1 MSAIIERTPAIIAG
15 EINYIKRQAQQT
27 LLAASVEI
35 GRKLNE
41 AKALVPHGMW
51 EEWLCENVD
60 YSQSTANNLMRIA
73 TEYGD
78 EQVSLFSGKSN
89 SETFASLTY
98 SQAVALF
105 ALPMDQRQEFVENHD
120 MEDLST
126 RELKEEIA
134 ALKAETEKRDEIIR
148 EMEVEGNE
156 LREKIGWLEE
166 ENEEAERDYNSA
178 ADELEEKQKAL
189 QDALKGKRDAE
200 VMLDSAKKLADANAK
215 EKDKAVKAKAAA
227 EQKEAD
233 LKKRLDQA
241 TAEIRRLEAE
251 AQEKPEPEQITME
264 AAVSEEALEAQR
276 EKIAAEE
283 REKLQEEL
291 RAEYEKKLS
300 AAANPDAQRA
310 AMHFE
315 SMVNS
320 YGQLK
325 KALDRLPEDMA
336 AKIRAKVADAVAKMA
351 EEMQDADE

>member
-41 AKALVPHGMW
+41 AKALVPHGLW
-51 EEWLCENVD
+51 EDWLTENVD

-126 RELKEEIA
+126 RQLKEEIA

-148 EMEVEGNE
+148 VMEVEGNE
-156 LREKIGWLEE
+156 LREKIGRLEE
-166 ENEEAERDYNSA
+166 ENEEAERNYKSA
-178 ADELEEKQKAL
+178 ADALEEKKMIL

-200 VMLDSAKKLADANAK
+200 AMFDAAKKLADANAK

-227 EQKEAD
+227 EKKEAD
-233 LKKRLDQA
+233 LMKQLNDA
-241 TAEIRRLEAE
+241 TEEIRRLEAE

-300 AAANPDAQRA
+300 AAANPDNQRCVLR
-310 AMHFE
+310 FE
-315 SMVNS
+315 SFCAE
-320 YGQLK
+320 YQRLT
-325 KALDRLPEDMA
+325 KAMQGLPEENRN
-336 AKIRAKVADAVAKMA
+336 KIRANVRSTLERML
-351 EEMQDADE
+351 EEMRDE

>member
-1 MSAIIERTPAIIAG
+1 MNQVMERTPAIIAG

-51 EEWLCENVD
+51 EDWLTENVD

-120 MEDLST
+120 IEDLST
-126 RELKEEIA
+126 RQLKEEIA

-156 LREKIGWLEE
+156 LREKIGRLEE

-200 VMLDSAKKLADANAK
+200 AMLDAAKMLADANAK

-227 EQKEAD
+227 EKKEAD
-233 LKKRLDQA
+233 LMKQLNDA
-241 TAEIRRLEAE
+241 TEEIRRLEAE
-251 AQEKPEPEQITME
+251 TQEKHEPEQITME

-310 AMHFE
+310 AMHME
-315 SMVNS
+315 SMINS
-320 YGQLK
+320 YNALK
-325 KALDRLPEDMA
+325 KTLERLPDELRE
-336 AKIRAKVADAVAKMA
+336 KIVDRACEAISKM
-351 EEMQDADE
+351 EEGLRDE

>member
-1 MSAIIERTPAIIAG
+1 MNQVMERTPAVIAG

-51 EEWLCENVD
+51 EEWLSENVD

-89 SETFASLTY
+89 SETFAALTY

-105 ALPMDQRQEFVENHD
+105 ALPMDQRQEFVEEHD
-120 MEDLST
+120 METLST
-126 RELKEEIA
+126 RDLKEEIA
-134 ALKAETEKRDEIIR
+134 ALKAKEEKLLGEI
-148 EMEVEGNE
+148 EE
-156 LREKIGWLEE
+156 LEE
-166 ENEEAERDYNSA
+166 ENAEAERDYNKA
-178 ADELEEKQKAL
+178 ADEIEEKQKAL
-189 QDALKGKRDAE
+189 QDALKGKRDVEA
-200 VMLDSAKKLADANAK
+200 MLETAKKLADANAK

-227 EQKEAD
+227 EKKEAD
-233 LKKRLDQA
+233 LLKQLNDA
-241 TAEIRRLEAE
+241 TEEIRRLEAE

-325 KALDRLPEDMA
+325 KALERLPEDMA
-336 AKIRAKVADAVAKMA
+336 AKIRAKVSQAVAGMV
-351 EEMQDADE
+351 EEMSDDAS

>member
-1 MSAIIERTPAIIAG
+1 MNQVIERTPAIIAG

-51 EEWLCENVD
+51 EDWLTENVD

-120 MEDLST
+120 MEELST

-134 ALKAETEKRDEIIR
+134 ALKADAEKRDEIIR

-156 LREKIGWLEE
+156 LREKIGRLEE

-178 ADELEEKQKAL
+178 ADALEEKQKAL

-200 VMLDSAKKLADANAK
+200 AMFDAAKKLADANAK

-227 EQKEAD
+227 EKKEAD
-233 LKKRLDQA
+233 LMKQLNDA

-283 REKLQEEL
+283 REKLKEEL

-300 AAANPDAQRA
+300 AAANPDNQRCVLR
-310 AMHFE
+310 FE
-315 SMVNS
+315 SFCAE
-320 YGQLK
+320 YQRLT
-325 KALDRLPEDMA
+325 KAMQGLPEENRN
-336 AKIRAKVADAVAKMA
+336 KIRANVRSTLERML
-351 EEMQDADE
+351 EEMRDE

>member
-41 AKALVPHGMW
+41 AKALVPHGLW
-51 EEWLCENVD
+51 EDWLTENVD

-134 ALKAETEKRDEIIR
+134 ALKADAEKRDEIIR
-148 EMEVEGNE
+148 EMEIEGNG
-156 LREKIGWLEE
+156 LREKIGRLEE

-200 VMLDSAKKLADANAK
+200 AMFDAAKKLADVNAK

-227 EQKEAD
+227 EKKEAD
-233 LKKRLDQA
+233 LMKQLNDA
-241 TAEIRRLEAE
+241 TEEIRRLEAE
-251 AQEKPEPEQITME
+251 AQEKPEQITME
-264 AAVSEEALEAQR
+264 AAVSEEALEAKR
-276 EKIAAEE
+276 EKIAEEE
-283 REKLQEEL
+283 RAKIRE
-291 RAEYEKKLS
+291 EYERKLA

-310 AMHFE
+310 AMHME
-315 SMVNS
+315 SMINS
-320 YGQLK
+320 YNALK
-325 KALDRLPEDMA
+325 KTLERLPDELRE
-336 AKIRAKVADAVAKMA
+336 KIVDRACEAISKM
-351 EEMQDADE
+351 EEGLRDE

>member
-1 MSAIIERTPAIIAG
+1 MSAIIERTPGVIAG
-15 EINYIKRQAQQT
+15 EINLIKQHAQQT

-41 AKALVPHGMW
+41 AKELVPHGMW
-51 EEWLCENVD
+51 EDWLTENVD

-126 RELKEEIA
+126 RQLKEEIA

-156 LREKIGWLEE
+156 LREKIGRLEE

-178 ADELEEKQKAL
+178 ADALEEKQKAL

-200 VMLDSAKKLADANAK
+200 AMFDAAKKLADANTK

-227 EQKEAD
+227 EKKEAD
-233 LKKRLDQA
+233 LMKQLNDA
-241 TAEIRRLEAE
+241 TEEIRRLEAE

-264 AAVSEEALEAQR
+264 SAVSEEALEAQR

-300 AAANPDAQRA
+300 AAANPDNQRCVLR
-310 AMHFE
+310 FE
-315 SMVNS
+315 SFCAE
-320 YGQLK
+320 YQRLT
-325 KALDRLPEDMA
+325 KAMQGLPEENRN
-336 AKIRAKVADAVAKMA
+336 KIRANVRSTLERML
-351 EEMQDADE
+351 EEMRDE

>member
-51 EEWLCENVD
+51 EDWLTENVD

-156 LREKIGWLEE
+156 LREKIGRLEE

-189 QDALKGKRDAE
+189 QDALRGKRDAE
-200 VMLDSAKKLADANAK
+200 AMLDTAKKLADANAK

-227 EQKEAD
+227 EKKEAD
-233 LKKRLDQA
+233 LMKQLDQA

-264 AAVSEEALEAQR
+264 AAVSEEALAEQR

-325 KALDRLPEDMA
+325 KALDRLTEDMA
-336 AKIRAKVADAVAKMA
+336 AKIRTKVADAVTKMS

>member
-15 EINYIKRQAQQT
+15 EINYIKRQAKQT
-27 LLAASVEI
+27 LLAASMEI

-41 AKALVPHGMW
+41 AKTLVPHGLW
-51 EEWLCENVD
+51 EDWLTENVD

-126 RELKEEIA
+126 RELKEKIAEMKADEDDLRGEIDR
-134 ALKAETEKRDEIIR
+134 LKQEAEES
-148 EMEVEGNE
+148 
-156 LREKIGWLEE
+156 
-166 ENEEAERDYNSA
+166 ERDYNEK
-178 ADELEEKQKAL
+178 ADALENTERALRDAQKA
-189 QDALKGKRDAE
+189 QKEAE
-200 VMLDSAKKLADANAK
+200 TMYTAAKKLADANAK

-227 EQKEAD
+227 EKKEAD
-233 LKKRLDQA
+233 LMKQLNDA
-241 TAEIRRLEAE
+241 TEEIRRLEAE

-300 AAANPDAQRA
+300 AAANPDNQRCVLR
-310 AMHFE
+310 FE
-315 SMVNS
+315 SFCAEYQRMT
-320 YGQLK
+320 
-325 KALDRLPEDMA
+325 KAMQGLPEENRN
-336 AKIRAKVADAVAKMA
+336 KIRANVRSTLERML
-351 EEMQDADE
+351 EEMRDE

>member
-41 AKALVPHGMW
+41 AKALVPHGLW
-51 EEWLCENVD
+51 EDWLTENVD

-126 RELKEEIA
+126 RELKEKIAEMKADEDDLRGEIDR
-134 ALKAETEKRDEIIR
+134 LKQEAEES
-148 EMEVEGNE
+148 
-156 LREKIGWLEE
+156 
-166 ENEEAERDYNSA
+166 ERDYNEK
-178 ADELEEKQKAL
+178 ADALENTERALRDAQKA
-189 QDALKGKRDAE
+189 QKEAE
-200 VMLDSAKKLADANAK
+200 TMYTAAKKLADANAK

-227 EQKEAD
+227 EKKEAD
-233 LKKRLDQA
+233 LMKQLNDA
-241 TAEIRRLEAE
+241 TEEIRRLEAE

-300 AAANPDAQRA
+300 AAANPDNQRCVLR
-310 AMHFE
+310 FE
-315 SMVNS
+315 SFCAE
-320 YGQLK
+320 YQRLT
-325 KALDRLPEDMA
+325 KAMQGLPEENRN
-336 AKIRAKVADAVAKMA
+336 KIRANVRSTLERML
-351 EEMQDADE
+351 EEMRDE

>member
-41 AKALVPHGMW
+41 AKAMVPHGMW
-51 EEWLCENVD
+51 EEWLSENVD

-156 LREKIGWLEE
+156 LREKIGRLEE

-178 ADELEEKQKAL
+178 AEELEEKQKAL

-200 VMLDSAKKLADANAK
+200 AMFDAAKKLADANAK

-227 EQKEAD
+227 EKKEAD
-233 LKKRLDQA
+233 LMKQLNDA
-241 TAEIRRLEAE
+241 TEEIRRLEAE
-251 AQEKPEPEQITME
+251 AQEKPEQITME

-300 AAANPDAQRA
+300 AAANPDNQRCVLR
-310 AMHFE
+310 FE
-315 SMVNS
+315 SFCAE
-320 YGQLK
+320 YQRLT
-325 KALDRLPEDMA
+325 KAMQGLPEENRN
-336 AKIRAKVADAVAKMA
+336 KIRANVRSTLERML
-351 EEMQDADE
+351 EEMRDE

>member
-1 MSAIIERTPAIIAG
+1 MNQVIERTPAIIAG

-51 EEWLCENVD
+51 EDWLTENVD

-156 LREKIGWLEE
+156 LRKKIGRLEE
-166 ENEEAERDYNSA
+166 ENEEVERDHNSA

-200 VMLDSAKKLADANAK
+200 AMFDAAKKLADANAK

-227 EQKEAD
+227 EKKEAD
-233 LKKRLDQA
+233 LMKKLNDA
-241 TAEIRRLEAE
+241 TEEIRRLEAE

-264 AAVSEEALEAQR
+264 AAVSEKALEAQR

-300 AAANPDAQRA
+300 AAANPDNQRCVLR
-310 AMHFE
+310 FE
-315 SMVNS
+315 SFCAE
-320 YGQLK
+320 YQRLT
-325 KALDRLPEDMA
+325 KAMQGLPEENRN
-336 AKIRAKVADAVAKMA
+336 KIRANVRSALERML
-351 EEMQDADE
+351 EEMRDE

>member
-1 MSAIIERTPAIIAG
+1 MNQVMERTPAVIAG

-51 EEWLCENVD
+51 EEWLSENVD

-89 SETFASLTY
+89 SETFAALTY

-120 MEDLST
+120 MEELST
-126 RELKEEIA
+126 RDLKEEIA
-134 ALKAETEKRDEIIR
+134 ALKAKEEKLLGETEK
-148 EMEVEGNE
+148 
-156 LREKIGWLEE
+156 LEE
-166 ENEEAERDYNSA
+166 ENAEAERDYSKA
-178 ADELEEKQKAL
+178 ADELVHEIEEKQKAL

-200 VMLDSAKKLADANAK
+200 AMLDTAKKLADANVK

-227 EQKEAD
+227 EKKEAD
-233 LKKRLDQA
+233 LLKQLNDA
-241 TAEIRRLEAE
+241 TEEIRRLEAE

-325 KALDRLPEDMA
+325 KALERLPEDMA
-336 AKIRAKVADAVAKMA
+336 AKIRAKVSQAVAGMA
-351 EEMQDADE
+351 EEMSDDAS

>member
-41 AKALVPHGMW
+41 AKALVPHGLW
-51 EEWLCENVD
+51 EDWLTENVD

-134 ALKAETEKRDEIIR
+134 ALKAKEEKLLGEI
-148 EMEVEGNE
+148 
-156 LREKIGWLEE
+156 EKLEE
-166 ENEEAERDYNSA
+166 ENAEAERDYNKA
-178 ADELEEKQKAL
+178 ADELVDEIEEKQKAL

-200 VMLDSAKKLADANAK
+200 AMFDAAKKLADANAK

-227 EQKEAD
+227 EKKEAD
-233 LKKRLDQA
+233 LMKQLNDA
-241 TAEIRRLEAE
+241 TEEIRRLEAE

-300 AAANPDAQRA
+300 AAANPDNQRCVLR
-310 AMHFE
+310 FE
-315 SMVNS
+315 SFCAE
-320 YGQLK
+320 YQRLT
-325 KALDRLPEDMA
+325 KAMQGLPEENRN
-336 AKIRAKVADAVAKMA
+336 KIRENVRSALERML
-351 EEMQDADE
+351 EEMRDE

>member
-1 MSAIIERTPAIIAG
+1 MNQVMERTPAIIAG
-15 EINYIKRQAQQT
+15 EINYIKRQAQQA

-51 EEWLCENVD
+51 EDWLAENVD

-134 ALKAETEKRDEIIR
+134 ALKAETKKRDEIIR
-148 EMEVEGNE
+148 GMEAEGDA
-156 LREKIGWLEE
+156 LREKIGRLEE

-200 VMLDSAKKLADANAK
+200 AMLDTAKKLADANAK

-227 EQKEAD
+227 EKKEAD
-233 LKKRLDQA
+233 LMKQLDDA

-300 AAANPDAQRA
+300 AAANPDNLRCV
-310 AMHFE
+310 MRFE
-315 SMVNS
+315 SFCAE
-320 YGQLK
+320 YQRLT
-325 KALDRLPEDMA
+325 KAMQGLPEENR
-336 AKIRAKVADAVAKMA
+336 AKIRANVRTTLERML
-351 EEMQDADE
+351 EEMSDDVS

>member
-15 EINYIKRQAQQT
+15 EINYIKRQAQQA

-41 AKALVPHGMW
+41 AKALIPHGMW
-51 EEWLCENVD
+51 EDWLTENVD

-156 LREKIGWLEE
+156 LREKIGRLEE
-166 ENEEAERDYNSA
+166 ENEESERDYNSA

-200 VMLDSAKKLADANAK
+200 VMLDAAKKLADVNAK

-227 EQKEAD
+227 EKKEAD
-233 LKKRLDQA
+233 LMKQLNDA
-241 TAEIRRLEAE
+241 TEEIRRLEAE

-300 AAANPDAQRA
+300 AAANPDNQRCVLR
-310 AMHFE
+310 FE
-315 SMVNS
+315 SFCAE
-320 YGQLK
+320 YQRLT
-325 KALDRLPEDMA
+325 KAMQGLPEENR
-336 AKIRAKVADAVAKMA
+336 AKIRANVRTTLERML
-351 EEMQDADE
+351 EEMRDE

>member
-41 AKALVPHGMW
+41 AKTLVPHGLW
-51 EEWLCENVD
+51 EDWLTENVD

-156 LREKIGWLEE
+156 LREKIGRLEE
-166 ENEEAERDYNSA
+166 ENKEAERDYNSA
-178 ADELEEKQKAL
+178 ADALEEKQKAL

-200 VMLDSAKKLADANAK
+200 AMFDTAKKLADANAK

-227 EQKEAD
+227 EKKEAD
-233 LKKRLDQA
+233 LMKQLNDA
-241 TAEIRRLEAE
+241 TEEIRRLEAE
-251 AQEKPEPEQITME
+251 AQEKPEPEQIRME

-300 AAANPDAQRA
+300 AAANPDNQRCVLR
-310 AMHFE
+310 FE
-315 SMVNS
+315 SFCAE
-320 YGQLK
+320 YQRLT
-325 KALDRLPEDMA
+325 KAMQGLPEENRN
-336 AKIRAKVADAVAKMA
+336 KIRANVRSTLERML
-351 EEMQDADE
+351 EEMRDE

>member
-1 MSAIIERTPAIIAG
+1 MNQVMERTPAIIAG

-51 EEWLCENVD
+51 EDWLTENVD

-105 ALPMDQRQEFVENHD
+105 ALPMDQRQEFVENHN

-156 LREKIGWLEE
+156 MRERIGRLEE

-200 VMLDSAKKLADANAK
+200 AMLDAAKKLADANAK

-227 EQKEAD
+227 EKKEAD
-233 LKKRLDQA
+233 LMKQLNDA
-241 TAEIRRLEAE
+241 TEEIRRLEAE

-276 EKIAAEE
+276 EKIAEEE
-283 REKLQEEL
+283 RAKIRE
-291 RAEYEKKLS
+291 EYERKLA

-310 AMHFE
+310 AMHME
-315 SMVNS
+315 SMINS
-320 YGQLK
+320 YNALK
-325 KALDRLPEDMA
+325 KTLERLPDELRE
-336 AKIRAKVADAVAKMA
+336 KIVDRACEAISKM
-351 EEMQDADE
+351 EEGLRDE

>member
-1 MSAIIERTPAIIAG
+1 MNQVMERTPAVIAG

-51 EEWLCENVD
+51 EEWLSENVD

-89 SETFASLTY
+89 SETFAALTY

-105 ALPMDQRQEFVENHD
+105 ALPMDQREEFVENHD

-134 ALKAETEKRDEIIR
+134 ALKAKEEKLLGEI
-148 EMEVEGNE
+148 
-156 LREKIGWLEE
+156 EKLEE
-166 ENEEAERDYNSA
+166 ENAEAERDCTAA
-178 ADELEEKQKAL
+178 ADDLEVAQKAL
-189 QDALKGKRDAE
+189 REAESAKRNAE
-200 VMLDSAKKLADANAK
+200 TMLDAAKKLADANAK

-227 EQKEAD
+227 EKKEAD
-233 LKKRLDQA
+233 LQKQLNDA
-241 TAEIRRLEAE
+241 TEEIRRLEAE

-325 KALDRLPEDMA
+325 KALERLPEDMA
-336 AKIRAKVADAVAKMA
+336 AKIRTKVSQAVAGMA
-351 EEMQDADE
+351 EEMSDDAS

>member
-1 MSAIIERTPAIIAG
+1 MNQVMERTPAVIAG

-51 EEWLCENVD
+51 EEWLTENVD

-89 SETFASLTY
+89 SETFAALTY

-134 ALKAETEKRDEIIR
+134 ALKAKEEKLLGEI
-148 EMEVEGNE
+148 
-156 LREKIGWLEE
+156 EKLEE
-166 ENEEAERDYNSA
+166 ENAEAERDCTAA
-178 ADELEEKQKAL
+178 ADDLEVAQKAL
-189 QDALKGKRDAE
+189 REAESAKRNAE
-200 VMLDSAKKLADANAK
+200 TMLDAAKKLADANAK

-227 EQKEAD
+227 EKKEAD
-233 LKKRLDQA
+233 LMKQLEDA

-325 KALDRLPEDMA
+325 KALERLPEDMA
-336 AKIRAKVADAVAKMA
+336 AKIRAKVSQAVAGMV
-351 EEMQDADE
+351 EEMSDDAS

>member
-41 AKALVPHGMW
+41 AKALVPHGLW
-51 EEWLCENVD
+51 EDWLTENVD

-134 ALKAETEKRDEIIR
+134 ALKSETEKRDEIIR

-156 LREKIGWLEE
+156 LREKIGRLEE

-178 ADELEEKQKAL
+178 AGELEEKQKAL

-200 VMLDSAKKLADANAK
+200 AMFDAAKKLADANAK

-227 EQKEAD
+227 EKKEAD
-233 LKKRLDQA
+233 LMKQLNDA
-241 TAEIRRLEAE
+241 TEEIRRLEAE

-300 AAANPDAQRA
+300 AAANPDNQRCVLR
-310 AMHFE
+310 FE
-315 SMVNS
+315 SFCAE
-320 YGQLK
+320 YQRLT
-325 KALDRLPEDMA
+325 KAMQGLPEENRN
-336 AKIRAKVADAVAKMA
+336 KIRENVRSALERML
-351 EEMQDADE
+351 EEMRDE

>member
-1 MSAIIERTPAIIAG
+1 MNQVIERTPAIIAG

-41 AKALVPHGMW
+41 AKALVPHGLW
-51 EEWLCENVD
+51 EEWLTENVD

-156 LREKIGWLEE
+156 LREKIGRLEE

-200 VMLDSAKKLADANAK
+200 AMLDTAKKLADANAK

-227 EQKEAD
+227 EKKEAD
-233 LKKRLDQA
+233 LMKQLNDA
-241 TAEIRRLEAE
+241 TEEIRRLEAE
-251 AQEKPEPEQITME
+251 AQEKSEPEQITME

-300 AAANPDAQRA
+300 AAANPDNQRCVLR
-310 AMHFE
+310 FE
-315 SMVNS
+315 SFCAE
-320 YGQLK
+320 YQRLT
-325 KALDRLPEDMA
+325 KAMQGLPEENRN
-336 AKIRAKVADAVAKMA
+336 KIRANVRSTLERML
-351 EEMQDADE
+351 EEMRDE

>member
-51 EEWLCENVD
+51 EDWLTENVD

-126 RELKEEIA
+126 RQLKEEIA

-148 EMEVEGNE
+148 EMEVERNE
-156 LREKIGWLEE
+156 LCEKIGRLEE

-178 ADELEEKQKAL
+178 ADALEEKQKAL

-200 VMLDSAKKLADANAK
+200 AMLDAAKMLADANAK

-227 EQKEAD
+227 EKKEAD
-233 LKKRLDQA
+233 LMKQLNDA
-241 TAEIRRLEAE
+241 TEEIRRLEAE

-300 AAANPDAQRA
+300 AAANPDNQRCVLR
-310 AMHFE
+310 FE
-315 SMVNS
+315 SFCAE
-320 YGQLK
+320 YQRLT
-325 KALDRLPEDMA
+325 KAMQGLPEENRN
-336 AKIRAKVADAVAKMA
+336 KIRANVRSALERML
-351 EEMQDADE
+351 EEMRDE

>member
-1 MSAIIERTPAIIAG
+1 MNQVMERTPAVIAG

-51 EEWLCENVD
+51 EEWLSENVD

-89 SETFASLTY
+89 SETFAALTY

-105 ALPMDQRQEFVENHD
+105 ALPMDQRQEFVEEHD
-120 MEDLST
+120 METLST
-126 RELKEEIA
+126 RDLKEEIA
-134 ALKAETEKRDEIIR
+134 ALKAKEEKLLGEI
-148 EMEVEGNE
+148 
-156 LREKIGWLEE
+156 EKLEE
-166 ENEEAERDYNSA
+166 ENAEAERDCTAA
-178 ADELEEKQKAL
+178 ADDLEVAQKAL
-189 QDALKGKRDAE
+189 REAESAKRNAE
-200 VMLDSAKKLADANAK
+200 TMLDAAKKLADANAK
-215 EKDKAVKAKAAA
+215 EKDKAVAAKAAA
-227 EQKEAD
+227 EKKEAALQKQLND
-233 LKKRLDQA
+233 A
-241 TAEIRRLEAE
+241 TEEIRRLEAE

-325 KALDRLPEDMA
+325 KALERLPEDMA
-336 AKIRAKVADAVAKMA
+336 AKIRAKVSQAVAGMV
-351 EEMQDADE
+351 EEMSDDAS

>member
-51 EEWLCENVD
+51 EDWLTENVD

-105 ALPMDQRQEFVENHD
+105 ALPMDQRQEFVKSHD

-156 LREKIGWLEE
+156 LREKIGRLEE

-200 VMLDSAKKLADANAK
+200 TMLDTAKKLADANAK
-215 EKDKAVKAKAAA
+215 EKDKAVRAKAAA
-227 EQKEAD
+227 EKKEAD
-233 LKKRLDQA
+233 LMKQLDQA

-264 AAVSEEALEAQR
+264 AAVSEEALAAQR

-283 REKLQEEL
+283 RERLQEEL
-291 RAEYEKKLS
+291 RADYEKKLS
-300 AAANPDAQRA
+300 AAANPDNQRCVLR
-310 AMHFE
+310 FE
-315 SMVNS
+315 SFCAEYQRLTKTMQ
-320 YGQLK
+320 G
-325 KALDRLPEDMA
+325 LPEENR
-336 AKIRAKVADAVAKMA
+336 AKIRANVRTTLERML
-351 EEMQDADE
+351 EEMQDA

>member
-1 MSAIIERTPAIIAG
+1 MSAIIERTPAIIAV

-51 EEWLCENVD
+51 EDWLAENVD

-156 LREKIGWLEE
+156 LREKIGRLEE

-200 VMLDSAKKLADANAK
+200 AMFDAAKKLADANAK
-215 EKDKAVKAKAAA
+215 GKDKAVKEKAAA
-227 EQKEAD
+227 EKKEAD
-233 LKKRLDQA
+233 LMKQLDQA
-241 TAEIRRLEAE
+241 TAEIRRLEAQ

-300 AAANPDAQRA
+300 AAANPDNQRCVLR
-310 AMHFE
+310 FE
-315 SMVNS
+315 SFCAE
-320 YGQLK
+320 YQRLT
-325 KALDRLPEDMA
+325 KAMQGLPEENR
-336 AKIRAKVADAVAKMA
+336 AKIRANVRTTLERML
-351 EEMQDADE
+351 EEMRDE

>member
-41 AKALVPHGMW
+41 AKALVPHGLW
-51 EEWLCENVD
+51 EDWLTENVD

-134 ALKAETEKRDEIIR
+134 ALRAETEKRDEIIR

-156 LREKIGWLEE
+156 LREKIGRLEE

-200 VMLDSAKKLADANAK
+200 AMLDTAKKLADANAK

-227 EQKEAD
+227 EKKKAD
-233 LKKRLDQA
+233 LMKQLNDA
-241 TAEIRRLEAE
+241 TEEIRRLEAE
-251 AQEKPEPEQITME
+251 AQEKPEQITME

-300 AAANPDAQRA
+300 AAANPDNQRCVLR
-310 AMHFE
+310 FE
-315 SMVNS
+315 SFCAE
-320 YGQLK
+320 YQRLT
-325 KALDRLPEDMA
+325 KAMQGLPEENRN
-336 AKIRAKVADAVAKMA
+336 KIRENVRSTLERML
-351 EEMQDADE
+351 EEMRDE

>member
-1 MSAIIERTPAIIAG
+1 MSAIIERTPAVIAA

-51 EEWLCENVD
+51 EDWLTENVD

-156 LREKIGWLEE
+156 LREKIGRLEE

-200 VMLDSAKKLADANAK
+200 AMLNTAKKLADANAK

-227 EQKEAD
+227 EKKEAD
-233 LKKRLDQA
+233 LMKQLNDA
-241 TAEIRRLEAE
+241 TEEIRRLEAE

-300 AAANPDAQRA
+300 AAANPDNQRCVLR
-310 AMHFE
+310 FE
-315 SMVNS
+315 SFCAE
-320 YGQLK
+320 YQRLT
-325 KALDRLPEDMA
+325 KAMQGLPEENRN
-336 AKIRAKVADAVAKMA
+336 KIRANVRSTLERML
-351 EEMQDADE
+351 EEMRDE

>member
-51 EEWLCENVD
+51 EDWLTENVD

-105 ALPMDQRQEFVENHD
+105 ALPMDQRQEFVKSHD

-134 ALKAETEKRDEIIR
+134 ALKAKEEKLLGEI
-148 EMEVEGNE
+148 
-156 LREKIGWLEE
+156 EKLEE
-166 ENEEAERDYNSA
+166 ENAEAERDYNSA

-215 EKDKAVKAKAAA
+215 EKDKAVRAKAAA
-227 EQKEAD
+227 EKKEAD
-233 LKKRLDQA
+233 LMKQLDQA

-264 AAVSEEALEAQR
+264 AAVSEEALAAQR

-283 REKLQEEL
+283 RERLQEEL

-300 AAANPDAQRA
+300 AAANPDNQRCVLR
-310 AMHFE
+310 FE
-315 SMVNS
+315 SFCAE
-320 YGQLK
+320 YQRLT
-325 KALDRLPEDMA
+325 KALQGLPEENR
-336 AKIRAKVADAVAKMA
+336 AKIRANVRTTLERML
-351 EEMQDADE
+351 EEMQDA